1 MMIPGISPM
10 VDAPVGQVPIGPG
23 RRFASRVGLA
33 APVSARAI
41 PRAFLDAT
49 AAPARLYATGHDP
62 VTAAANEV
70 HAALAACEDAIDS
83 VGTSDEDLREAFEFA
98 RKQLDL
104 AARMT
109 ADTTVTHLQ
118 RVASLPVGASRHAA
132 ITDTPRLQ
140 VPVNESRE
148 ELYGLRA
155 TLRGALSFL
164 ADAVRDL
171 SALHRRGA
179 SVDAALPVLGLIAVS
194 ATRLIRIADVVVAH
208 LEMRS
213 SPHPPELPGIGGDVE
228 LYSAGRAT
236 PQRRAA
242 MRARVRFT
250 PGRVEIT
257 TAQGKFSIGQAS
269 AIGMLLWVAPGV
281 QSALEQVMDP
291 SESWTA
297 QPEVDGLGTVHILD
311 TSGRS
316 LAALELVDW
325 ASQPSTVVDQALV
338 DSSAGE
344 VALGAARGIYALESL
359 GFARG
364 AATIGVPLRRGLAH
378 PPAAETSMGLLRPS
392 PQRQPYL
399 GRDATPANFAARRHA
414 RRRWFNRDLGP
425 TASYSW
431 ITRPLLPYF
440 VALAPLFIWPGGG
453 RSVVQIAFA
462 IATLLMLAEPFVSWA
477 WPLVRDLDVG
487 ARPVARY
494 RAGGGLFAPRLELRG
509 RDLVM
514 TSRSGHR
521 TRLPGPGD
529 GDLGITRILRLRWQ
543 GQVWGFALADDRW
556 RWRAVLPAAEWTAD
570 PRAEGLENFARVVGL
585 AVAEQDAPVLPRL
598 EQETAAPG
606 LAAAS
611 RSFGVPARGLIILGI
626 FASPAAALSLTV
638 GPSRSLWLSVVELVA
653 TFGAAAAFSAV
664 AKMRLRR
671 APVA

>member
-213 SPHPPELPGIGGDVE
+213 SPHPRNCLA
-228 LYSAGRAT
+228 SAGMLSCI
-236 PQRRAA
+236 RRAA
-242 MRARVRFT
+242 RRRSGE
-250 PGRVEIT
+250 PPC
-257 TAQGKFSIGQAS
+257 
-269 AIGMLLWVAPGV
+269 APGSV
-281 QSALEQVMDP
+281 SLQAESKSRRRRASFRSGKPPRSACCCG
-291 SESWTA
+291 W
-297 QPEVDGLGTVHILD
+297 
-311 TSGRS
+311 
-316 LAALELVDW
+316 
-325 ASQPSTVVDQALV
+325 
-338 DSSAGE
+338 
-344 VALGAARGIYALESL
+344 
-359 GFARG
+359 
-364 AATIGVPLRRGLAH
+364 RRGC
-378 PPAAETSMGLLRPS
+378 S
-392 PQRQPYL
+392 P
-399 GRDATPANFAARRHA
+399 
-414 RRRWFNRDLGP
+414 RWNR
-425 TASYSW
+425 
-431 ITRPLLPYF
+431 
-440 VALAPLFIWPGGG
+440 
-453 RSVVQIAFA
+453 
-462 IATLLMLAEPFVSWA
+462 
-477 WPLVRDLDVG
+477 
-487 ARPVARY
+487 
-494 RAGGGLFAPRLELRG
+494 
-509 RDLVM
+509 
-514 TSRSGHR
+514 
-521 TRLPGPGD
+521 
-529 GDLGITRILRLRWQ
+529 
-543 GQVWGFALADDRW
+543 
-556 RWRAVLPAAEWTAD
+556 
-570 PRAEGLENFARVVGL
+570 
-585 AVAEQDAPVLPRL
+585 
-598 EQETAAPG
+598 
-606 LAAAS
+606 
-611 RSFGVPARGLIILGI
+611 
-626 FASPAAALSLTV
+626 
-638 GPSRSLWLSVVELVA
+638 
-653 TFGAAAAFSAV
+653 
-664 AKMRLRR
+664 
-671 APVA
+671 